1 MLVVKP
7 NPRRMQYMRDSP
19 SERGN
24 VRAPSISDRLRWDRV
39 LLAIGVAGVIA
50 VGLIELVAHY

>member
-19 SERGN
+19 SETG
-24 VRAPSISDRLRWDRV
+24 RV
-39 LLAIGVAGVIA
+39 LLAIGIAGVIV
-50 VGLIELVAHY
+50 VGLIELAAHH